1 MEISRRRLFQMGQAC
16 LAVAAVPEVFAAESG
31 FEESNRRLAALSR
44 EHFTPH
50 VGSSFAVR
58 REESTSWIRLVAV
71 EDSSAPEPDY
81 SKIPSQFRPKVAP
94 PKLDAFALRFLGPG
108 AGLTQNTYTVEHASL
123 GTFRLFLSPA
133 GENEY
138 TAVFNRIVGY
148 RTENATRK

>member
-16 LAVAAVPEVFAAESG
+16 LAVAAVPEVFAADASVESG
-31 FEESNRRLAALSR
+31 NRSLAALSR

-50 VGSSFAVR
+50 VGSSFGVR
-58 REESTSWIRLVAV
+58 REDSTSWIRLVAV
-71 EDSSAPEPDY
+71 EDYSAPEPDY
-81 SKIPSQFRPKVAP
+81 SKTPPQFRPKVAP
-94 PKLDAFALRFLGPG
+94 PKLDGFVLRFLGPG

-123 GTFRLFLSPA
+123 GTFSLFLTQA

-148 RTENATRK
+148 RRGA

>member
-1 MEISRRRLFQMGQAC
+1 MNVSRRRLFQMGQAC

-31 FEESNRRLAALSR
+31 VETGNRRLAALSR

-50 VGSSFAVR
+50 VGSSFAVQ
-58 REESTSWIRLVAV
+58 REGSTSWIRLVAI
-71 EDSSAPEPDY
+71 EDSSTAEPDY
-81 SKIPSQFRPKVAP
+81 SKTPSQFRPKVAP
-94 PKLDAFALRFLGPG
+94 PKLDAFTLRFLGPG

-123 GTFRLFLSPA
+123 GTFSLFLTQA

-148 RTENATRK
+148 RRGA